1 MFIGITNSFVYV
13 SFVAAFVVILIEGWY
28 LHGGVATPY
37 FENNATHRI
46 SLLPQNAFSNPLQ
59 SQ

>member
-1 MFIGITNSFVYV
+1 MFIGIANSFVYV
-13 SFVAAFVVILIEGWY
+13 SFVAAFVVILIKGWY
-28 LHGGVATPY
+28 LHGGVATSY

-46 SLLPQNAFSNPLQ
+46 SLLPQNTFSKPLQ